1 MFVLFL
7 EVTLPETA
15 NSPTM
20 EALHH
25 LERLFDSVAGV
36 TSTRLLQNT
45 EDPRVLLLE
54 VSSHGELLQTVR
66 QADLNLENVK
76 TRVWGFS
83 VLETPT
89 VLPSA

>member
-1 MFVLFL
+1 MYVLFL
-7 EVTLPETA
+7 ELTLPEIA
-15 NSPTM
+15 SPATL

-25 LERLFDSVAGV
+25 LERIFVSVASV

-54 VSSHGELLQTVR
+54 VSSRAELLDVVR

-76 TRVWGFS
+76 TRVWGFT
-83 VLETPT
+83 LLQTPS